1 VFIFNMVYPFAELMI
16 RITDTLY
23 IDESDIQMDFVR
35 SSGPC
40 GQNVNKVSTA
50 VMVRFNVMQSDALS
64 EGIRNRLKRIA
75 GRKMTAEGI
84 LVIKASR
91 YRSQDKNRKDA
102 IARLVALIRQA
113 TVRPKPRHKTRPSR
127 AAKERRLSAKRKR
140 SEIKRRRRVKIS
152 EDS

>member
-35 SSGPC
+35 SSGPG

>member
-35 SSGPC
+35 SSGPG

-64 EGIRNRLKRIA
+64 EDIRNRLKRIA

>member
-1 VFIFNMVYPFAELMI
+1 
-16 RITDTLY
+16 
-23 IDESDIQMDFVR
+23 
-35 SSGPC
+35 
-40 GQNVNKVSTA
+40 
-50 VMVRFNVMQSDALS
+50 MVRFNVMQSDALS

>member
-1 VFIFNMVYPFAELMI
+1 MI

-35 SSGPC
+35 SSGPG

>member
-1 VFIFNMVYPFAELMI
+1 MVYPFAELMI

-35 SSGPC
+35 SSGP
-40 GQNVNKVSTA
+40 GDQNVNKVSTA

>member
-1 VFIFNMVYPFAELMI
+1 MVYPFAELMI

-35 SSGPC
+35 SSGPG